1 MEEDSNNVNL
11 GMPLRHILLLAGK
24 KINYKYTR

>member
-11 GMPLRHILLLAGK
+11 GMPLRYILLLASK
-24 KINYKYTR
+24 KIDYKYMC